1 MNSNRMRVYVNNSFH
16 LRRKYVRVFVQ
27 GHHLFRD
34 ANSLFNVKE
43 KCTSIFSRQMKP
55 NVTIIHQTF
64 SQHTGKKCLRIAYCL
79 LRVECLL
86 LRVLSF
92 DFVNENACPF
102 LCDNSYTL
110 SS

>member
-16 LRRKYVRVFVQ
+16 LRRKYVRVFVR

-34 ANSLFNVKE
+34 ANSLFNVQRKMHE
-43 KCTSIFSRQMKP
+43 HLFAPNEALCDYYPSNIFA
-55 NVTIIHQTF
+55 THW
-64 SQHTGKKCLRIAYCL
+64 KKMLTDSL
-79 LRVECLL
+79 LFAACGCLL